1 MPSGASLLKD
11 DPAPGPCEQSRGEP
25 ELPVGLGEGEE
36 MGSWVGVS
44 EGGWEGSVG
53 REGEGRAEAA
63 EHLPEGV
70 RWTPHQA
77 GGLLQLQG
85 PLAWPH
91 PASWL
96 PRPGRLC
103 SLVNGARRSY
113 FKSWQ
118 QFPVPGYDGLEIAD
132 QNCQI
137 RHRAWGGQLIKWK
150 DQASGVS
157 FP

>member
-1 MPSGASLLKD
+1 M
-11 DPAPGPCEQSRGEP
+11 
-25 ELPVGLGEGEE
+25 
-36 MGSWVGVS
+36 
-44 EGGWEGSVG
+44 G

-118 QFPVPGYDGLEIAD
+118 QFPVPGYQMVLKL
-132 QNCQI
+132 
-137 RHRAWGGQLIKWK
+137 LIKTVK
-150 DQASGVS
+150 LGTGLGADS
-157 FP
+157 